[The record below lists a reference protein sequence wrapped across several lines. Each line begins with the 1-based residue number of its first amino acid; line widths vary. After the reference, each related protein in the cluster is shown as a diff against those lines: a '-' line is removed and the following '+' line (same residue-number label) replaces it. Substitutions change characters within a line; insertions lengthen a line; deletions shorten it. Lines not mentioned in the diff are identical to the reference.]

1 MKKNKTKLKALTI
14 CLIIITAVICVCA
27 WAAASEP
34 HGAVTEIYT
43 DSGGGSYTLY
53 ADGHLAING
62 YAGAEPE
69 EGVFALADRVK
80 SMELNGCTVTAE
92 SKAMFQE
99 SVNLTEL
106 SFTDT
111 SFEGDM
117 SRLLSGCKNLES
129 VDMSKADMSGCINMT
144 QLFSGCTALKHADLS
159 DITASDKMNAYRIFE
174 NCKNL
179 ETVDMTGF
187 NFGNTSLYAFFKDCG
202 KLREICLKGVDTS
215 NVTAINFMFNG
226 CASLK
231 SLDLSDFDT
240 GNVTSYHDMF
250 TGCTSLEYLD
260 VSGFDLTDTGNMM
273 DRMFDGLVSL
283 KEINLEGFRTSGVT
297 QMSYMFRNCKS
308 LERLDL
314 SGFDTSL
321 VSNVGDM
328 FTGCESLKYL
338 DVSNFDLSR
347 VSSLSG
353 LFSGLS
359 SLEYIDLSN
368 FKVTTNSVLA
378 TNLFDGCK
386 SLKYLDLS
394 NVDLSR
400 AQMYQAF
407 NNVGFWELKLPK
419 TMLNPFPC
427 FSGNTPGEKP
437 YYTWDGDW
445 SYYMSDNSE
454 DIVRDDILQSSSDVT
469 SDEQICLDTV
479 RFTNAG
485 NAITIIANFTPIEY
499 PVTLHDKEILK
510 HVSYNVEKLPYTPPS
525 EYTDKE
531 YYIFD
536 GFSLTEDSPVI
547 EDFAITL
554 EGEYRIGEISDLY
567 MHYTPVMYDI
577 NISFVDG
584 NGNVIAT
591 DVKKYSIEDKKVF
604 SGLNKD
610 YAEGMCGGYGFVGFT
625 SEKLGISDA
634 KELTAP
640 EVPCGS
646 IDVTAVMEPLE
657 KESESL
663 TEPPEDTNP
672 AETEESETAEPERTT
687 ETPSEPSE
695 TETSVPEVTI
705 PEETTRHDEPVTSKE
720 GETERT
726 EPETMPEDSTPTGET
741 ETPEAVTTS
750 EEEFISETEAESA
763 SESVTDSSGVPE
775 SSEDTTKPQESE
787 VNTGDRGGIFAV
799 IMGAASGLCFIVYAL
814 LFCGIHRK
822 KFIRRDIYGDK
833 NK

>member
-1 MKKNKTKLKALTI
+1 MKNNKTKLKAFII
-14 CLIIITAVICVCA
+14 CLIIILAVICICV
-27 WAAASEP
+27 WTKASDP
-34 HGAVTEIYT
+34 HGAVIETYT
-43 DSGGGSYTLY
+43 DSGGGHYTLY
-53 ADGHLAING
+53 ADGHLHIEG
-62 YAGAEPE
+62 YAGGAPE
-69 EGVFALADRVK
+69 EGVLLLTDRVK
-80 SMELNGCTVTAE
+80 SMELSGCTVTASSKTLFSE
-92 SKAMFQE
+92 ST
-99 SVNLTEL
+99 NLAEL

-111 SFEGDM
+111 SFTGNV
-117 SRLLSGCKNLES
+117 SRLFWNCKNLES
-129 VDMSKADMSGCINMT
+129 VDMSGADLSGCTNMT
-144 QLFSGCTALKHADLS
+144 QMFTDCTALKYADLS
-159 DITASDKMNAYRIFE
+159 DITASDDMNAYQIFQ
-174 NCKNL
+174 NCRNL

-187 NFGNTSLYAFFKDCG
+187 NFGKSSLYAFFQDCS
-202 KLREICLKGVDTS
+202 KLKEVCLEGVDTS
-215 NVTAINFMFNG
+215 NVKAVNFMFSG
-226 CASLK
+226 CSSLK
-231 SLDLSDFDT
+231 CLDLSDFDT
-240 GNVTSYHDMF
+240 SNVTNYYDMF
-250 TGCTSLEYLD
+250 NGCTALEELD
-260 VSGFDLTDTGNMM
+260 ISNFSPSEKATNQM

-283 KEINLEGFRTSGVT
+283 KEINLEGFKTAGVT
-297 QMSYMFRNCKS
+297 QMTYMFRDCKS

-314 SGFDTSL
+314 SGFDTSS
-321 VSNVGDM
+321 VSSVGDM
-328 FTGCESLKYL
+328 FTGCTSLKYL
-338 DVSNFDLSR
+338 EVSNFDLSR

-359 SLEYIDLSN
+359 SLEYIDMSD
-368 FKVTTNSVLA
+368 FKVMANSSILA

-386 SLKYLDLS
+386 NLKYLDLS

-419 TMLNPFPC
+419 TMFSPFPC
-427 FSGNTPGEKP
+427 FLGNTPIEKP

-445 SYYMSDNSE
+445 SYYMSDNSD

-469 SDEQICLDTV
+469 SSEQICLDTV

-499 PVTLHDKEILK
+499 PVILHDKEILK
-510 HVSYNVEKLPYTPPS
+510 YVSYNVEKLAYTPPS

-567 MHYTPVMYDI
+567 LHYTPIEYDI

-584 NGNVIAT
+584 NGNVLAT
-591 DVKKYSIEDKKVF
+591 DVKKYSIEDKAVF
-604 SGLNKD
+604 SGLNKN
-610 YAEGMCGGYGFVGFT
+610 YAEGMCEGYDFVGFT
-625 SEKLGISDA
+625 SKKLGISGA
-634 KELTAP
+634 KEIPAP

-646 IDVTAVMEPLE
+646 IDVTAVMELLE

-672 AETEESETAEPERTT
+672 AETEEPGTAEPERTT

-695 TETSVPEVTI
+695 TETGVPEVTI

-726 EPETMPEDSTPTGET
+726 EPEAMPEDSTPIGET

-750 EEEFISETEAESA
+750 EEKVTSATESETA
-763 SESVTDSSGVPE
+763 SETVSDSSGVPE
-775 SSEDTTKPQESE
+775 SSEDITKPQESE
-787 VNTGDRGGIFAV
+787 VSTGDSGGIFAV

-822 KFIRRDIYGDK
+822 KSIRRDIYSWK
-833 NK
+833 